1 MPVSDRAAL
10 AALLGSAGLLT
21 AALLF
26 EHLGGIA
33 PCPLC
38 QWQRAGHLLALL
50 GALSLFGPSP
60 VRRLPGLFGASGSA
74 AVGTLQLGMER
85 GWWSGPS
92 GCGGA
97 QDLAGLSAAETLER
111 MLLTVPVPCDAVT
124 WSLMSLSMAGWNALL
139 SALIAGLWSLSAIRK
154 NMRIRHSDERLAPRT

>member
-1 MPVSDRAAL
+1 MRVADGAAL
-10 AALLGSAGLLT
+10 AALLGSAGILT

-26 EHLGGIA
+26 EHLGGLA

-50 GALSLFGPSP
+50 GVISLFGPSP
-60 VRRLPGLFGASGSA
+60 FRRFPGLIGSAGSA

-97 QDLAGLSAAETLER
+97 PDLSGLSAAEALER
-111 MLLTVPVPCDAVT
+111 MLLATPVPCDAVT
-124 WSLMSLSMAGWNALL
+124 WSLLGLSMAGWNALL
-139 SALIAGLWSLSAIRK
+139 SALIAGLWGRSAWNLIRQK
-154 NMRIRHSDERLAPRT
+154 IL